1 MKKFLSVAL
10 ALVLTLTAVSF
21 VIPFAGAD
29 TRNTY
34 YIDSFDGDNSAK
46 GTSPGEA
53 WKDLDGFA
61 YCTEP
66 LRGGDTVLF
75 KCGGTYECNVTLEGM
90 IGTKDEPFLISSYGE
105 GERPILRTDNPDE
118 VFTFID
124 CSYVTVSDLQI
135 TAPNGGGIWI
145 DTINR
150 ESVGMTIENVY
161 FFGMPNGKVTGRDDF
176 SRGAAPARAAVM
188 VKGLPANSRYP
199 VNDLT
204 IRDCEV
210 FDTAN
215 GFMIWGSWNDQQD
228 PWSENAEK
236 DPIYNTGVLVE
247 GCYFHEMD
255 AEAVVV
261 GICDGALVTHCRAI
275 NTCQG
280 EGVDENGD
288 ILYFTAA
295 MWFWGSENSTIQY
308 CEIAGQ
314 KNVGD
319 GMTVDFDSDSNNCT
333 YQYIYSHD
341 NMRFMVNNAKKEPQ
355 RNNTVRYCLSVNDN
369 KGRSSIASGNG
380 EDGLKFYNNT
390 IINCGEFQ
398 FYHLLNSLVANNIII
413 PMEGEVINFDLED
426 EINGRNTYVNNCY
439 YNTLNPGCD
448 LLSMNTLP
456 SFVGGEGINAYK
468 LSVNSPLIGKG
479 YEIEDDATLD
489 FYGNEIVSNNI
500 GCYMGEGEEPG
511 AETENIFVKFFRLIK
526 NLFDRLKHELDVIME
541 DVEESFT
548 DLKAQ

>member
-1 MKKFLSVAL
+1 MKKILSIILSAAL
-10 ALVLTLTAVSF
+10 IFTAVSF
-21 VIPFAGAD
+21 SLTAVKAHTA
-29 TRNTY
+29 NTY
-34 YIDSFDGDNSAK
+34 YIDSIDGDNKNS
-46 GTSPGEA
+46 GDSESSA
-53 WKDLDGFA
+53 WKDLAGFTDEELGA
-61 YCTEP
+61 
-66 LRGGDTVLF
+66 GDKVLF
-75 KCGGTYECNVTLEGM
+75 RAGGTYDCQVTLWGLK
-90 IGTKDEPFLISSYGE
+90 GTKEAPFVISSYGE
-105 GERPILRTDNPDE
+105 GERPVLTTNAHDE

-124 CSYVTVSDLQI
+124 CSYITVSDVQI

-145 DTINR
+145 DTINE
-150 ESVGMTIENVY
+150 ESIGMTIDNVY
-161 FFGMPNGKVTGRDDF
+161 FFGMPNGKVNSRDDF

-204 IRDCEV
+204 ITDCEV
-210 FDTAN
+210 YDTAN
-215 GFMIWGSWNDQQD
+215 GFMIWGSWNDQQN
-228 PWSENAEK
+228 PWSDDDEA
-236 DPIYNTGVLVE
+236 DPIYNTGLLIK

-280 EGVDENGD
+280 EGVDENGE

-319 GMTVDFDSDSNNCT
+319 GMTVDFDSCTNNCT

-341 NMRFMVNNAKKEPQ
+341 NQRFMVNNAKDDPQ
-355 RNNTVRYCLSVNDN
+355 QNNTVRYCLSVNDN

-380 EDGLKFYNNT
+380 ENGLKFYNNT

-398 FYHLLNSLVANNIII
+398 FYHLTNSLVANNIII
-413 PMEGEVINFDLED
+413 PIEGEVINFDLED
-426 EINGRNTYVNNCY
+426 EINGNNTYTNNCY

-448 LLSMNTLP
+448 LFSMNTLP
-456 SFVGGEGINAYK
+456 GFTGGEGIDAYK
-468 LSVNSPLIGKG
+468 LAVNSPLIGKG
-479 YEIEDDATLD
+479 IEIDDGLTLD
-489 FYGNEIVSNNI
+489 FYSNEITSTNI
-500 GCYMGEGEEPG
+500 GCYMSYGEEPEV
-511 AETENIFVKFFRLIK
+511 ETENSFIRLFRLIK
-526 NLFDRLKHELDVIME
+526 NIFDRILHELKVIKE
-541 DVEESFT
+541 DIDDEIKN
-548 DLKAQ
+548 LKK